1 MRAAASMPSGDL
13 HSPAMSGKLS
23 DMGNVTVRELQ
34 QQTKRVIERVELG
47 ETIEVLRRRRPVA
60 RLSPVPQ
67 HQEPAAW
74 PDLGKRVRAV
84 FGTRILKSGASQA
97 VVDAR
102 GER

>member
-1 MRAAASMPSGDL
+1 
-13 HSPAMSGKLS
+13 MSGKLS
-23 DMGNVTVRELQ
+23 DMRNVTVRELQ
-34 QQTKRVIERVELG
+34 QQTKRVIERVERG

-67 HQEPAAW
+67 QQKPTAW
-74 PDLGKRVRAV
+74 PDLAQRVRGVFGKR
-84 FGTRILKSGASQA
+84 TITPGASRA

>member
-1 MRAAASMPSGDL
+1 
-13 HSPAMSGKLS
+13 MSGKLS

-34 QQTKRVIERVELG
+34 QQAKRVIERVELG

-67 HQEPAAW
+67 HQKPTAW

-84 FGTRILKSGASQA
+84 FGKRILESGVSQA